1 MPAVTESAIAT
12 AVAYLHATPLAGETL
27 YAYCEEQQPGMVFV
41 NTAEELAD
49 LGERLTSARVEK
61 DALMRD
67 RRLSVAYSLWCADT
81 TAASC
86 SALDVVRALPE
97 LHETGLDV
105 DGLREQAGAAADW
118 LTVAACTHLEREI
131 RELLSEDDEHA
142 DRDDFEG

>member
-49 LGERLTSARVEK
+49 LGERLARGEK
-61 DALMRD
+61 D
-67 RRLSVAYSLWCADT
+67 AYSLWCADT

-105 DGLREQAGAAADW
+105 DGLREQAGAAAD
-118 LTVAACTHLEREI
+118 
-131 RELLSEDDEHA
+131 
-142 DRDDFEG
+142 